1 MQTLSQRFAP
11 WVLGISC
18 CALVTS
24 AALAQIA
31 PGDTGAGVQRGLQ
44 QMNNSGEPGT
54 VTLFRRNNGKET
66 LVVIQVTSEAA
77 GRTRPASIR
86 RGKDCTDVASEPAY
100 PLAPVVNRTSRTL
113 VQAPEEKLL
122 SGNYVLV
129 VHAADNHL
137 EQFTACGQLYQS

>member
-1 MQTLSQRFAP
+1 LSQRLAP

-54 VTLFRRNNGKET
+54 VTLFSRKHGTET
-66 LVVIQVTSEAA
+66 LVVIQVATEAT

-86 RGKDCTDVASEPAY
+86 RGKDCTDVAAQPAY
-100 PLAPVVNRTSRTL
+100 PLAPVVDRTSRTL
-113 VQAPEEKLL
+113 VEAPESKLL